1 MGVDRIFIH
10 DCNAGYVSNCW
21 NVRILLRNLLD
32 IPMKKLIE
40 LFKAYELRHGHCD
53 YEGFNK
59 LILFSDGSGKMI
71 DPEEKLLIRFDN
83 IDELEQK
90 LKE

>member
-1 MGVDRIFIH
+1 
-10 DCNAGYVSNCW
+10 
-21 NVRILLRNLLD
+21 
-32 IPMKKLIE
+32 MKELVE
-40 LFKAYELRHGHCD
+40 LFKAYELRHGHSD

-59 LILFSDGSGKMI
+59 LVLFSDGSGHLSN
-71 DPEEKLLIRFDN
+71 PEGKVIFPFWG